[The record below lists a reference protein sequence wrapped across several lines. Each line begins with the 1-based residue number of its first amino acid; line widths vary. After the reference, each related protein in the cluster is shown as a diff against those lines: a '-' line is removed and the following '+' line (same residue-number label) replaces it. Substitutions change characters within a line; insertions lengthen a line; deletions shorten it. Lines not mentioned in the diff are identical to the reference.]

1 MTMGSVTIRFSHK
14 FPDPAPASDADADQ
28 KVERRKEGRQQFV
41 DDFVSG
47 VCAASL
53 SLNFHQPHAP
63 PAVLNF
69 FSHRFCYLGS
79 GV

>member
-14 FPDPAPASDADADQ
+14 FPDPAPAPDAAADK

-53 SLNFHQPHAP
+53 SFNVHLPHG
-63 PAVLNF
+63 LNF
-69 FSHRFCYLGS
+69 FSQRFCTLGS
-79 GV
+79 RLTL